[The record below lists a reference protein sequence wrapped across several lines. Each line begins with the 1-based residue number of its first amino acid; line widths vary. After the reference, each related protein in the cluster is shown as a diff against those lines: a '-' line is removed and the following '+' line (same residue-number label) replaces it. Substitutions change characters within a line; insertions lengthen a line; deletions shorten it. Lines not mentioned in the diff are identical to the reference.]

1 MGFCSTFFDPVSFQ
15 GTFLKS
21 FLYFSYVNSS
31 TAGGI
36 LDKAVEAEELVHRDF
51 LRLVIF
57 FHFSQLS
64 LIVCS
69 TVQCCWF
76 VSYNYS

>member
-1 MGFCSTFFDPVSFQ
+1 MSFQ

-21 FLYFSYVNSS
+21 FLYFSYVNSA

-69 TVQCCWF
+69 TV
-76 VSYNYS
+76 